1 MVAGGAALL
10 AAALWPSDGMRSDA
24 QPSSAPIQVAQTP
37 LTEKQRLD
45 LDYQQRLNADKSRS
59 DAASDAARAQAEL
72 DAQRRAADLAR
83 QQSLD
88 AERQRLLDNLNRDR
102 MDRPQPILPRPFQ

>member
-1 MVAGGAALL
+1 MVAGGVALL
-10 AAALWPSDGMRSDA
+10 GAALWPSDGMRSDA
-24 QPSSAPIQVAQTP
+24 HPSSAPIQVAQTP

-83 QQSLD
+83 QQSLE
-88 AERQRLLDNLNRDR
+88 AERQRQLDDLKRNRLDQ
-102 MDRPQPILPRPFQ
+102 PQPVLPRPYQ